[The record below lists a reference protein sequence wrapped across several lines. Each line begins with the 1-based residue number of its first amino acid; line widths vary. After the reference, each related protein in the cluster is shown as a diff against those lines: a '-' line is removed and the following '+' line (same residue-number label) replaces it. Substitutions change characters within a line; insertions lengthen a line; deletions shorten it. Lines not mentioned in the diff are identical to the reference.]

1 MTISAIS
8 PSSASFITSFQN
20 DRQAFGQLT
29 SALQSGDLSA
39 AQNAYNT
46 LASSPI
52 AQGNTPFAQA
62 LQQIGQDLQS
72 GDIADAQKALA
83 SLQQQQQARGGHHH
97 HHHGGGGGGVKASDP
112 SQSSSSSNSTDPNDP
127 NDPNNTNSTSVSI
140 EIQVTETFNSSNK
153 VDVKA

>member
-1 MTISAIS
+1 MTVSAIS
-8 PSSASFITSFQN
+8 SLSASSVANFQS

-29 SALQSGDLSA
+29 NALQSGNLTA
-39 AQNAYNT
+39 AQDAYNT

-52 AQGNTPFAQA
+52 AQGNSPFAQA

-97 HHHGGGGGGVKASDP
+97 HHHHGGGVSGASEASKTSDSSASDP
-112 SQSSSSSNSTDPNDP
+112 NADSSTNTLLQIDLTVT
-127 NDPNNTNSTSVSI
+127 TNSD
-140 EIQVTETFNSSNK
+140 NK
-153 VDVKA
+153 VDIKA

>member
-1 MTISAIS
+1 MTVSAIS
-8 PSSASFITSFQN
+8 PSSASFVSTFQQ

-46 LASSPI
+46 LSSSPI

-62 LQQIGQDLQS
+62 LQQIGQDLQA
-72 GDIADAQKALA
+72 GDIGDAQKALA

-97 HHHGGGGGGVKASDP
+97 HHHGGGGVSKASDA
-112 SQSSSSSNSTDPNDP
+112 SKTSDSSSATDPNADS
-127 NDPNNTNSTSVSI
+127 DTVLQIDITVTTNSD
-140 EIQVTETFNSSNK
+140 NK
-153 VDVKA
+153 VDIKA